1 MWIRSTGWVSP
12 TLIKKTPALLLG
24 CPSQGLSHQPT
35 SLQVMW
41 PSIID
46 KEVILCPFNDVNE
59 FFLAFSYC
67 PCKEPTHWK
76 RPSAGKDWRQKEKGA
91 AEQEAVS
98 WHHQLHGQE
107 SEQTPG
113 DSGGQRSLACCSP
126 RGHNARHNLATDQPQ
141 ISSTPLDDSKI
152 FQKSWKSMNS
162 CLLPSILLWG
172 WRGEESAGKQVP
184 FSNQH
189 LHSKARDYN
198 ADKIRERWLISK
210 RKSLQKD

>member
-98 WHHQLHGQE
+98 WHHQLNGQE

-126 RGHNARHNLATDQPQ
+126 WGHNARRNLATDQPQ
-141 ISSTPLDDSKI
+141 V
-152 FQKSWKSMNS
+152 
-162 CLLPSILLWG
+162 PSILLWG